1 MRIATA
7 NSTFATGE
15 ASYSA
20 DSFVVS
26 SASTF
31 VLKIPH
37 IANPQTITC
46 LRIGKTSAALIALP
60 VSHLTFTVI
69 H

>member
-7 NSTFATGE
+7 NSTFAIGE

-20 DSFVVS
+20 DSYAVS

-31 VLKIPH
+31 VLNIPH
-37 IANPQTITC
+37 IANMQTITC
-46 LRIGKTSAALIALP
+46 LRIGETQGINS
-60 VSHLTFTVI
+60 VSLDYI
-69 H
+69 I

>member
-15 ASYSA
+15 ASYA
-20 DSFVVS
+20 AYSFVVG

-31 VLKIPH
+31 VLNIPH
-37 IANPQTITC
+37 ITNLQTITC
-46 LRIGKTSAALIALP
+46 LTIGETQVINSASCVTP
-60 VSHLTFTVI
+60 HRYRN
-69 H
+69 

>member
-15 ASYSA
+15 ASYA
-20 DSFVVS
+20 AYSFVVG

-31 VLKIPH
+31 MLKIPP

-46 LRIGKTSAALIALP
+46 LRIGETQGINSASCVTP
-60 VSHLTFTVI
+60 HRYRN
-69 H
+69 

>member
-1 MRIATA
+1 MRITTA

-15 ASYSA
+15 ASNSA
-20 DSFVVS
+20 DSYVVS

-31 VLKIPH
+31 VLKIPP

-46 LRIGKTSAALIALP
+46 LRIGETPKS
-60 VSHLTFTVI
+60 LTAHPRGT
-69 H
+69 